1 MVPQICSPAP
11 WWRDSLA
18 MLALGSAASLNL
30 VPHRPLSSSYAA
42 HVPRAIPVCTSS
54 ATANEVAFPAPL
66 SRGKKLQ
73 RAAAFSL
80 RILPVIGS
88 YLSVY
93 SGIKARLGLKA

>member
-1 MVPQICSPAP
+1 
-11 WWRDSLA
+11 

-42 HVPRAIPVCTSS
+42 HTPRAIPVCTTS

-93 SGIKARLGLKA
+93 SGIKARLRLKA